1 MAIKV
6 NARETELKF
15 GKEAT
20 YHSAMI
26 WKMKQI
32 RRFLRHKKGTQ
43 IPWITRILTV
53 DSWAGAVFLIASQEI
68 RINQI
73 NNLWAKPRNKRAI
86 LGSKKSVLSALSV

>member
-32 RRFLRHKKGTQ
+32 HRFLRHKKGTQ
-43 IPWITRILTV
+43 IPWITQILEPRT
-53 DSWAGAVFLIASQEI
+53 ALRRFIAAQEI
-68 RINQI
+68 NQ
-73 NNLWAKPRNKRAI
+73 NLLKEFGGQSPEMVEPWAA
-86 LGSKKSVLSALSV
+86 

>member
-1 MAIKV
+1 MRHKRDLTVNYQLSTINYQKTMAIKV
-6 NARETELKF
+6 NTRETELKC

-43 IPWITRILTV
+43 IPWITQILIV
-53 DSWAGAVFLIASQEI
+53 D
-68 RINQI
+68 N
-73 NNLWAKPRNKRAI
+73 
-86 LGSKKSVLSALSV
+86 

>member
-20 YHSAMI
+20 YHFAMI

-32 RRFLRHKKGTQ
+32 KKGTQ
-43 IPWITRILTV
+43 IPWITQIL
-53 DSWAGAVFLIASQEI
+53 LID
-68 RINQI
+68 N
-73 NNLWAKPRNKRAI
+73 
-86 LGSKKSVLSALSV
+86 

>member
-15 GKEAT
+15 GKEGT

-32 RRFLRHKKGTQ
+32 RRLLRHKKGTQ
-43 IPWITRILTV
+43 IPWITDFV
-53 DSWAGAVFLIASQEI
+53 
-68 RINQI
+68 N
-73 NNLWAKPRNKRAI
+73 
-86 LGSKKSVLSALSV
+86 